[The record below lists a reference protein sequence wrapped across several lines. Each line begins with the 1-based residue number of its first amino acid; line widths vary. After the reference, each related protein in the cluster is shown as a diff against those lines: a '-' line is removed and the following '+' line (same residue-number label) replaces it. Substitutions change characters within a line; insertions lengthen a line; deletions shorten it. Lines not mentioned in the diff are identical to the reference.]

1 MSNLKLSYLN
11 FRFLAEPARLIL
23 HYSGVNF
30 EDERL
35 NFNTWDSVKQ
45 TSPFKTLPI
54 LTINGNQQ
62 IGQSMTINRYLA
74 KKYKL
79 NGKTE
84 MEDIH
89 INCIAEYFREM
100 TEKARPFIRFMN
112 RGIGEGTKEEI
123 YQKYQVPNVK
133 TYFPVIVQL
142 LKQSKSD
149 FFADSG
155 ITWIDFFI
163 SEYVDSVQNLDP
175 ELAKQYPE
183 LLEHSLKM
191 ATKSDKYSFIEQ
203 SFTTS
208 QNRYYNLNLN
218 QSKKRAIL
226 ISVQSN
232 SKTNYDNYCASDNYE
247 EKEKSQTRNK
257 SFKTFTNLSEDNSD
271 LKKRW
276 KNGNTLNTT
285 NKSILSLNISA
296 YKNSTET
303 VASDLFDVDIEG
315 LKKEK
320 FESVK
325 TYKQSFIGTFKSQNP
340 FEFPRQQNGNQRNES
355 EVMQFSASQRLLCSQ
370 PPTLSQQSVQNEAHI
385 TQPQMA
391 PGYGTAGKTW
401 LI

>member
-84 MEDIH
+84 MEDAH

-100 TEKARPFIRFMN
+100 MEKARPFIRFMN

-133 TYFPVIVQL
+133 TYFPVIVHL
-142 LKQSKSD
+142 LKQSKSG

-155 ITWIDFFI
+155 ITWVDFFI
-163 SEYVDSVQNLDP
+163 SEYVDSIQNLDP
-175 ELAKQYPE
+175 ELAKQYLE
-183 LLEHSLKM
+183 LLEHSLKVHSLPQLQNYL
-191 ATKSDKYSFIEQ
+191 KSRKH
-203 SFTTS
+203 TT
-208 QNRYYNLNLN
+208 
-218 QSKKRAIL
+218 
-226 ISVQSN
+226 
-232 SKTNYDNYCASDNYE
+232 
-247 EKEKSQTRNK
+247 
-257 SFKTFTNLSEDNSD
+257 
-271 LKKRW
+271 W
-276 KNGNTLNTT
+276 
-285 NKSILSLNISA
+285 
-296 YKNSTET
+296 
-303 VASDLFDVDIEG
+303 
-315 LKKEK
+315 
-320 FESVK
+320 
-325 TYKQSFIGTFKSQNP
+325 
-340 FEFPRQQNGNQRNES
+340 
-355 EVMQFSASQRLLCSQ
+355 
-370 PPTLSQQSVQNEAHI
+370 
-385 TQPQMA
+385 
-391 PGYGTAGKTW
+391 
-401 LI
+401 